1 MATVLPI
8 AEPELAA
15 FCRAHG
21 IRRLSLFGSM
31 LKGSARPDS
40 DIDLLVEFEPG
51 RTPGLLGLAEME
63 AALSERMQERKGD
76 LRTPADLSRRFRN
89 AVLRAAEMKF
99 AG

>member
-21 IRRLSLFGSM
+21 IRRLSLFGSRQ
-31 LKGSARPDS
+31 KGSARPDS

-63 AALSERMQERKGD
+63 ADLSERMQGRKVD
-76 LRTPADLSRRFRN
+76 LRTPGELSRLFRD
-89 AVLRAAEMKF
+89 AVVRTAEVKY
-99 AG
+99 